1 MTQQHHYVIDSFDLN
16 EDSAGSQLDQSRLL
30 NRMRRNKSGLRQT
43 SASDALYDTMV
54 IELPHYFTQSKNTN
68 KHIDLQYVHLL
79 QRVQDYNY
87 TKTTNPDGSIEE
99 VTVNTLPTVD
109 TDGAPVTSTVT
120 TTKITDTEGN
130 ETTTTTTNISSD
142 PGWTAIPSTMHSDLV
157 QFRPTADNY
166 VCAVNMMYD
175 AGEKV
180 FVIPNEKTT
189 FDVWFRTL
197 GGDIIELLPSK
208 TRVIIELLLT
218 Y

>member
-54 IELPHYFTQSKNTN
+54 IGLPDYFTQSKNAN

-99 VTVNTLPTVD
+99 VTVNTLPTID

-120 TTKITDTEGN
+120 TTKITDIEGN
-130 ETTTTTTNISSD
+130 ETTTTTTTINSD
-142 PGWTAIPSTMHSDLV
+142 PGWTAIPCTMHSDLV

-166 VCAVNMMYD
+166 VCGVNIMYD
-175 AGEKV
+175 SGEKV
-180 FVIPNEKTT
+180 FPIPNEKAT

>member
-1 MTQQHHYVIDSFDLN
+1 MTQQHHYVIDSFDLA
-16 EDSAGSQLDQSRLL
+16 EDSNSTGLMNRL
-30 NRMRRNKSGLRQT
+30 RRNKSGLRQT

-54 IELPHYFTQSKNTN
+54 IELPHYFTQSKSTN
-68 KHIDLQYVHLL
+68 KRIDLQYVHLF

-87 TKTTNPDGSIEE
+87 TKTTNADGSIEE
-99 VTVNTLPTVD
+99 VTVNVFPSVD
-109 TDGAPVTSTVT
+109 TDGAPVTTTVT
-120 TTKITDTEGN
+120 TTKRTDTEGN
-130 ETTTTTTNISSD
+130 ESTTTTTAINID
-142 PGWTAIPSTMHSDLV
+142 PGWTAIPSTMQSDLV

-166 VCAVNMMYD
+166 VCGVNLMYN

-197 GGDIIELLPSK
+197 GGDIIEHVPSK